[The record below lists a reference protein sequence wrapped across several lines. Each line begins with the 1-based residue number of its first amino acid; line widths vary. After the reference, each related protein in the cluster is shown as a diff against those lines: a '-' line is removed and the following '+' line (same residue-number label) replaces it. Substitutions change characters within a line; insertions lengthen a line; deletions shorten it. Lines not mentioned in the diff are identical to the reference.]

1 VSVESE
7 PTGASAQSEPT
18 SASVPTGASVQ
29 TDTAAPTV
37 ASVRAGRRP
46 RDMVRAM
53 VVLMLPVIAI
63 VGLYR
68 FLGHETPPTIDTA
81 DTYETAR
88 AAHDFDVLIPTG
100 LSTKWHITSASY
112 QDKTLRLGFVSPNN
126 GQLRVVETG
135 PITPTLYSDEL
146 GAGAH
151 PTGTVEVNGATWQ
164 RFADGRPD
172 ENSLVLAD
180 SKRTVIVVGHSSD
193 ADLQGLAASL
203 K

>member
-1 VSVESE
+1 VSVD
-7 PTGASAQSEPT
+7 A
-18 SASVPTGASVQ
+18 
-29 TDTAAPTV
+29 DTTEPTV

-53 VVLMLPVIAI
+53 VVLMVPVIII
-63 VGLYR
+63 VALYR

-88 AAHDFDVLIPTG
+88 SAHDFDVLIPTG
-100 LSTKWHITSASY
+100 LSAKWRITTASY
-112 QDKTLRLGFVSPNN
+112 QDKTLRLGFISPGG

-135 PITPTLYSDEL
+135 PVTPTLYADEL

-151 PTGTVEVNGATWQ
+151 PTGAVDVNGTRWQ
-164 RFADGRPD
+164 RYADGRP
-172 ENSLVLAD
+172 EETSLVLAD
-180 SKRTVIVVGHSSD
+180 PKRTVIVVGHAD
-193 ADLQGLAASL
+193 AADLQTLAGSL

>member
-1 VSVESE
+1 MSVD
-7 PTGASAQSEPT
+7 A
-18 SASVPTGASVQ
+18 
-29 TDTAAPTV
+29 DTTEPTV

-53 VVLMLPVIAI
+53 VVLMVPVILI
-63 VGLYR
+63 VALYR

-88 AAHDFDVLIPTG
+88 SAHDFDVLIPTG
-100 LSTKWHITSASY
+100 LSVKWRITSASY
-112 QDKTLRLGFVSPNN
+112 QDKTLRLGFISPAN

-135 PITPTLYSDEL
+135 PVTPTFYADEL

-151 PTGTVEVNGATWQ
+151 PTGTVEVNGVTWQ
-164 RFADGRPD
+164 RYADGRP
-172 ENSLVLAD
+172 EETSLVRAD
-180 SKRTVIVVGHSSD
+180 PKRTVIVVGHSSA
-193 ADLQGLAASL
+193 ADLQTLAGSL